1 MNDGLTVKGLS
12 AGYGKVEVISDID
25 LPTMQHGRVVG
36 LLGQNAAGK
45 STLLKSLAGQ
55 IKYKGHAQYDEHVLS
70 DLSIPER
77 VARIGYLPQTPIQST
92 GLLVWEVALSMFRAT
107 SAELSNK
114 EAEDRIQT
122 VFKTLDLEKYAF
134 KPVDELSGGKRQ
146 LLGLA
151 LIIAR
156 QTRLMLL
163 DEPTSALDLR
173 WQLETLSVVKK
184 VVEEIN
190 AISIIALH
198 DINLALRFCDDVI
211 MLCDGKVLAA
221 GPSKEV
227 INSDL
232 LRRAYNV
239 EARVEQCSKGHSIV
253 LVDKP
258 LDR

>member
-1 MNDGLTVKGLS
+1 MNKGLSVRSLS

-25 LPTMQHGRVVG
+25 LPTIQHGRVVG

-55 IKYKGHAQYDEHVLS
+55 IKFTGYVEYDEHDVLK
-70 DLSIPER
+70 LSTPER
-77 VARIGYLPQTPIQST
+77 IARIGYLPQVPIQAT
-92 GLLVWEVALSMFRAT
+92 GLLVWEVALSMFRTT
-107 SAELSNK
+107 SPDLSNHD
-114 EAEDRIQT
+114 AEERIQN
-122 VFKTLDLEKYAF
+122 VFNKLDLIKYAF

-173 WQLETLSVVKK
+173 WQLETLSIIKNVVN
-184 VVEEIN
+184 EIN
-190 AISIIALH
+190 AISIVALH

-211 MLCDGKVLAA
+211 MLRDGKILAA

-227 INSDL
+227 ISSDL
-232 LRRAYNV
+232 LRQAYNV
-239 EARVEQCSKGHSIV
+239 EARVEQCSLGHTMV

-258 LDR
+258 VKL

>member
-1 MNDGLTVKGLS
+1 MNNGLQVKGLS
-12 AGYGKVEVISDID
+12 AGYGKVEVISGID
-25 LPTMQHGRVVG
+25 LPEIKHGRIVA

-55 IKYKGHAQYDEHVLS
+55 IKYKGHAQYDETVLS

-77 VARIGYLPQTPIQST
+77 IARIGYLPQTPIQST

-107 SAELSNK
+107 SVELSNK

-122 VFKTLDLEKYAF
+122 VFKMLDLEKYAF

-184 VVEEIN
+184 AVSEIN
-190 AISIIALH
+190 AISIVAIH

-221 GPSKEV
+221 GPAKEV
-227 INSDL
+227 IDPDL

-258 LDR
+258 ID

>member
-1 MNDGLTVKGLS
+1 MNDGLSVKELS
-12 AGYGKVEVISDID
+12 AGYGKIEVISNINV
-25 LPTMQHGRVVG
+25 PIIQHGRVVA

-55 IKYKGHAQYDEHVLS
+55 IKYTGHVQYDEHVLS
-70 DLSIPER
+70 DFSTSEH

-107 SAELSNK
+107 LAEVTNE
-114 EAEDRIQT
+114 EAEERIHA
-122 VFKTLDLEKYAF
+122 VFKTLDLEKYAL

-184 VVEEIN
+184 VVNDIN
-190 AISIIALH
+190 AIAIVAIH

-211 MLCDGKVLAA
+211 MLHDGNVLAA
-221 GPSKEV
+221 GPSIEV

-253 LVDKP
+253 LVDRP
-258 LDR
+258 VGS